1 MLVKGFSVDSGGPVL
16 VNGPTKSLS
25 LGPLCCRSSAEHLSS
40 ASTYDLNFFFNAV
53 YVTRYKLRTL
63 SKGLLEY
70 CTDDTYQEMLK
81 LRALCITPEEY

>member
-40 ASTYDLNFFFNAV
+40 ASTYDLNFFLNAV
-53 YVTRYKLRTL
+53 YVT
-63 SKGLLEY
+63 
-70 CTDDTYQEMLK
+70 
-81 LRALCITPEEY
+81 I